1 MKMAVPRWA
10 ASVLA
15 ALLAAA
21 LLACAARTPL
31 RPRVQTH
38 PSRFPHSLGSQ
49 GVVVAAVPF
58 DGRRDVFSD
67 PGDPRPARPDLD
79 WLKAGVR
86 PTRIILANDSP
97 EAIRVDPT
105 QVTAVGEGGLV
116 YQAYAPREAA
126 DAVVASEAFGA
137 HLRRGLKGALTG
149 GALGAGVGAA
159 LGAVTG
165 YRGYAG
171 SAAAQGAAWGGI
183 LGGVQGLM
191 VGAAGGREELERR
204 VRLLIDTRQLTAA
217 ELSPGM
223 TREGLV
229 FFPAA
234 PISAVRLVLAT
245 ADRQASWTMEVP
257 VSLPPTPTEVSR
269 SMGRPQPVPKRKLTE
284 TLGKKS

>member
-1 MKMAVPRWA
+1 MVKMSILRSAWPLV
-10 ASVLA
+10 A
-15 ALLAAA
+15 ALLAAS
-21 LLACAARTPL
+21 LLACAPKTKL
-31 RPRVQTH
+31 RPQVLTH

-49 GVVVAAVPF
+49 GVVVAVVPF
-58 DGRRDVFSD
+58 DGRRDVYSD
-67 PGDPRPARPDLD
+67 PEDPRPARPDFD

-86 PTRIILANDSP
+86 PTRIILANESP
-97 EAIRVDPT
+97 NAVRLDPT
-105 QVTAVGEGGLV
+105 QVSAVGEGGVV

-137 HLRRGLKGALTG
+137 HLRRGLKGALAG

-159 LGAVTG
+159 LGAVSG
-165 YRGYAG
+165 YRGYGG

-204 VRLLIDTRQLTAA
+204 VRLLIDSRQLPAA
-217 ELSPGM
+217 DLAPGM

-234 PISAVRLVLAT
+234 PIRAVRLVMTT
-245 ADRQASWTMEVP
+245 ADRQASWTMEIP
-257 VSLPPTPTEVSR
+257 VSLPPA
-269 SMGRPQPVPKRKLTE
+269 PVAVDRKAASLTIF
-284 TLGKKS
+284 

>member
-1 MKMAVPRWA
+1 MKMATPRWA
-10 ASVLA
+10 GAFLA
-15 ALLAAA
+15 ALLAAS

-49 GVVVAAVPF
+49 GVVVAVVPF
-58 DGRRDVFSD
+58 DGRRDVYSD
-67 PGDPRPARPDLD
+67 PGDPRPARPDFD

-97 EAIRVDPT
+97 QTVRLDPT
-105 QVTAVGEGGLV
+105 QVTAVGEGEVV

-137 HLRRGLKGALTG
+137 HLRRGLKGALAG

-159 LGAVTG
+159 LGAATG

-191 VGAAGGREELERR
+191 VGAASGREELERR

-217 ELSPGM
+217 DLAPGM

-234 PISAVRLVLAT
+234 PLRAVRLVLAT
-245 ADRQASWTMEVP
+245 ADLQASWTVEIP
-257 VSLPPTPTEVSR
+257 VSLPPAPASASR
-269 SMGRPQPVPKRKLTE
+269 GAGLP
-284 TLGKKS
+284 